1 MSSSQHTHTHT
12 QANIVIT
19 SHRLIAYI
27 LPSFLCWPCKLRM
40 EMITV
45 MREKI
50 ILNLAIRIHYEYR
63 MKAIR
68 PDSIR
73 DAIMIAIVDW
83 IKLPLCVSL
92 CVCVCLCVENARA

>member
-1 MSSSQHTHTHT
+1 
-12 QANIVIT
+12 
-19 SHRLIAYI
+19 
-27 LPSFLCWPCKLRM
+27 
-40 EMITV
+40 MITV